1 MKLEVMEES
10 DKMEKSFH
18 MPIQLKITLLSFGIV
33 AFSIIIGGIFLIGNS
48 WSSAEKQLGKQSLV
62 TAHSIAE
69 SAKVQE
75 LVLKPK
81 GWEQLNPIIEKLRII
96 HDADYIVV
104 LNNQHIR
111 YSHPVYSQLGT
122 FSKSGDENAAFA
134 EHEYTSIAKGELG
147 TAIRAFVPILNEEN
161 EQIGVV
167 LVGNISPTLTEII
180 ENYKTE
186 IRYILL
192 LTLLFGVWGSW
203 MMAKHIKKETFE
215 LEPHEISRMLI
226 ERTAAFNA
234 MHEGV
239 IAIDNNKVIT
249 IFNEKAKQMLTIS
262 GDVIGKDIREVVDDT
277 FLPEILTQD
286 TPIYNQ
292 EISVQQKNIL
302 SNRVRITLGDKTI
315 GAVAVFQ
322 DRTDV
327 TKLAEELTSVK
338 AFVEALRAQ
347 NHEHMNKLHTIAG
360 LIQLGNLDDALLY
373 VFQITE
379 EQTELTRFLTQHI
392 HDDNLVGLL
401 LSKVSIGR
409 EHGIDLLFDPN
420 MKLERF
426 PRDMDHH
433 DFVLIVGNLIENAF
447 AALKHSVEDKKQ
459 VYLSIEQDDYTCTI
473 VVEDNGCGI
482 PESIQ
487 KHIYERG
494 FTTKGSEGS
503 GIGLYLIAQIV
514 NKSRGEISVQSAQ
527 NEGTSFI
534 LSFSMD
540 NERG

>member
-1 MKLEVMEES
+1 
-10 DKMEKSFH
+10 MEKSFH

-33 AFSIIIGGIFLIGNS
+33 AFSILIGGIFLIGNS
-48 WSSAEKQLGKQSLV
+48 WSSAEKQLGKKAMV

-75 LVLKPK
+75 LVLEPK
-81 GWEQLNPIIEKLRII
+81 GWELLNPIIEELRII
-96 HDADYIVV
+96 HDADYIIV
-104 LNNQHIR
+104 LNNEHIR

-122 FSKSGDENAAFA
+122 YSKSSDESAAFA
-134 EHEYTSIAKGELG
+134 EHEYMSKAKGELG
-147 TAIRAFVPILNEEN
+147 RAVRAFVPILNSEN

-167 LVGNISPTLTEII
+167 LVGQMLPTLPEMVA
-180 ENYKTE
+180 NFKTE
-186 IRYILL
+186 IQYILL
-192 LTLLFGVWGSW
+192 LTLLFGVCGSW
-203 MMAKHIKKETFE
+203 LMAKHIKKETFE
-215 LEPHEISRMLI
+215 LEPHEISRLLT

-239 IAIDNNKVIT
+239 IAIDNKEIIT
-249 IFNEKAKQMLTIS
+249 IFNEKAKQMLNIS
-262 GDVIGKDIREVVDDT
+262 GDVIGKNINDIIDDT
-277 FLPEILTQD
+277 FLPEILTQEF
-286 TPIYNQ
+286 PVYNQ
-292 EISVQQKNIL
+292 EISVQQKNL
-302 SNRVRITLGDKTI
+302 FSNRVRITLGDKTI

-327 TKLAEELTSVK
+327 AKLAEELTSVK

-360 LIQLGNLDDALLY
+360 LIQLGKLDDALLY

-379 EQTELTRFLTQHI
+379 EQGELTRFLTKRI
-392 HDDNLVGLL
+392 HNDNLTGLL

-409 EHGIDLLFDPN
+409 ELGIELIFDQN

-433 DFVLIVGNLIENAF
+433 DFVLIIGNLIENAF
-447 AALKHSVEDKKQ
+447 AAFKNSEEDKKQ
-459 VYLSIEQDDYTCTI
+459 VYLSIDQDDHTCTI

-482 PESIQ
+482 PEHIQ
-487 KHIYERG
+487 HHIYERG
-494 FTTKGSEGS
+494 FTTKGKDGS
-503 GIGLYLIAQIV
+503 GIGLYLITQIV
-514 NKSRGEISVQSAQ
+514 NKSKGEISFQSIG

-534 LSFSMD
+534 LSFPMD
-540 NERG
+540 DDKGEP

>member
-1 MKLEVMEES
+1 
-10 DKMEKSFH
+10 MEKSFH

-33 AFSIIIGGIFLIGNS
+33 VFSIIIGGIFLIGNS

-75 LVLKPK
+75 LILEPN
-81 GWEQLNPIIEKLRII
+81 GWEKLNPIIEKLRII

-111 YSHPVYSQLGT
+111 YSHPLYSQLGT
-122 FSKSGDENAAFA
+122 YSKSSDERAAFA
-134 EHEYTSIAKGELG
+134 EHEYTSKAKGELG
-147 TAIRAFVPILNEEN
+147 IAVRAFVPILNHKN

-167 LVGNISPTLTEII
+167 LVGNILPTLTEIV
-180 ENYKTE
+180 ENFKAE
-186 IRYILL
+186 IQYILL
-192 LTLLFGVWGSW
+192 LTLLFGVCGSW

-226 ERTAAFNA
+226 EHTAAFNA

-249 IFNEKAKQMLTIS
+249 IFNEKAKQMLNIS
-262 GDVIGKDIREVVDDT
+262 GDIIGKDIRDIIDDT

-286 TPIYNQ
+286 FPIYNQ

-302 SNRVRITLGDKTI
+302 SNRVRITLGEKTI

-409 EHGIDLLFDPN
+409 EHGIDVIFDPN
-420 MKLERF
+420 MKLECF

-433 DFVLIVGNLIENAF
+433 DFVLIIGNLIENAF
-447 AALKHSVEDKKQ
+447 AAFKHSEEDKKQ
-459 VYLSIEQDDYTCTI
+459 VYVSIEQDDMTCTI

-482 PESIQ
+482 PVSIQ
-487 KHIYERG
+487 QYIYERG

-514 NKSRGEISVQSAQ
+514 NKSRGEISVQSAS

-534 LSFSMD
+534 LSFPMND
-540 NERG
+540 DKGD

>member
-1 MKLEVMEES
+1 MEES
-10 DKMEKSFH
+10 HKMEKSFH

-33 AFSIIIGGIFLIGNS
+33 AFSILIGGIFLMGNI
-48 WSSAEKQLGKQSLV
+48 WSSEETQLSKKSMV
-62 TAHSIAE
+62 TAHTVAE

-75 LVLKPK
+75 LVLKPR
-81 GWEQLNPIIEKLRII
+81 GWVELNPIIEDLRII

-104 LNNQHIR
+104 LNDQHIR
-111 YSHPVYSQLGT
+111 YSHPVYSKLGT
-122 FSKSGDENAAFA
+122 FSKSLDESAAFA
-134 EHEYTSIAKGELG
+134 EHEYISKAKGELG
-147 TAIRAFVPILNEEN
+147 TAVRAFVPILNSEN

-167 LVGNISPTLTEII
+167 LVGNILPTLPEMVANFKNEIQ
-180 ENYKTE
+180 
-186 IRYILL
+186 YILL
-192 LTLLFGVWGSW
+192 LTLLFGVCGSW
-203 MMAKHIKKETFE
+203 LMAKHIKKETFE
-215 LEPHEISRMLI
+215 LEPHEISRMLT

-249 IFNEKAKQMLTIS
+249 IFNEKAKQMLNIS
-262 GDVIGKDIREVVDDT
+262 GNVIGKDIRDIIADT

-286 TPIYNQ
+286 APIYNQ

-302 SNRVRITLGDKTI
+302 SNRVRITIGEKTI
-315 GAVAVFQ
+315 GAVAIFQ

-327 TKLAEELTSVK
+327 TRIAEELTSVK

-360 LIQLGNLDDALLY
+360 LIQLGNLDEALLY

-379 EQTELTRFLTQHI
+379 KQTELTRFLTQHI

-409 EHGIDLLFDPN
+409 ERGIDLIFDPN
-420 MKLERF
+420 MKLDRF

-433 DFVLIVGNLIENAF
+433 DFVLIIGNLIENAF
-447 AALKHSVEDKKQ
+447 AAFKHSEEDKKQ
-459 VYLSIEQDDYTCTI
+459 VYLSIEQDDMTCTI
-473 VVEDNGCGI
+473 VVEDNGSGI
-482 PESIQ
+482 PDNIQ
-487 KHIYERG
+487 HHIFERG
-494 FTTKGSEGS
+494 FTTKGAEGS
-503 GIGLYLIAQIV
+503 GIGLYLIAQII
-514 NKSRGEISVQSAQ
+514 NKSRGEINLQSAP

-534 LSFSMD
+534 LSFPMD
-540 NERG
+540 DDKGDSTT